1 MRIPLTN
8 IFIYYKYYIITR
20 IRSISMKKTVF
31 ALLIAGAM
39 VLTFTPAAE
48 AKGNAQKSTATLS
61 VGVNPIPHG
70 ELLELIKEDLAAQG
84 VDLKIVVFTDYIQ
97 PNEAL
102 LAGDLDA
109 NYFQTIPYLESSEE
123 WKNALSFI
131 WGVHVEPYGL
141 YSAKYKHVADIPDG
155 ATIAINNDPANEGRA
170 LLLLQANGLI
180 TLNPASGLRATP
192 RDITANPKN
201 LKFRELEAA
210 QLPRSL
216 QDVDAATING
226 NYALEAGFNP
236 VRDSLVIEGADSPY
250 VNGLV
255 VKKGNEGDPR
265 LEALKK
271 VLLTQKVRD
280 YIGSH
285 YDGGVVATF

>member
-1 MRIPLTN
+1 
-8 IFIYYKYYIITR
+8 
-20 IRSISMKKTVF
+20 MKKTILS
-31 ALLIAGAM
+31 LLIAGAM
-39 VLTFTPAAE
+39 VLASTQTVE
-48 AKGNAQKSTATLS
+48 AKGNAQKSITLT
-61 VGVNPIPHG
+61 VGVNPVPHG
-70 ELLELIKEDLAAQG
+70 ELLELIKEDLAALG
-84 VDLKIVVFTDYIQ
+84 VELKIVVFTDYIQ
-97 PNEAL
+97 PNAAL

-123 WKNALSFI
+123 WKNTLSFI

-141 YSAKYKHVADIPDG
+141 YSEKYKSLADIPDG

-180 TLNPASGLRATP
+180 KLDPASGLRATP
-192 RDITANPKN
+192 RDIISNPKN

-216 QDVDAATING
+216 PDVDAATING

-236 VRDSLVIEGADSPY
+236 VRDSLIIEGADSPY

-255 VKKGNEGDPR
+255 VKKGSEGDSR

-271 VLLTQKVRD
+271 VLLTQKVKD
-280 YIGSH
+280 YISSH
-285 YDGGVVATF
+285 YDGGVVAVF

>member
-1 MRIPLTN
+1 
-8 IFIYYKYYIITR
+8 
-20 IRSISMKKTVF
+20 MKKRILS
-31 ALLIAGAM
+31 LLVAGAM
-39 VLTFTPAAE
+39 VLAFTQTAE
-48 AKGNAQKSTATLS
+48 AKGNAQKSTTLT
-61 VGVNPIPHG
+61 VGVNPVPHG
-70 ELLELIKEDLAAQG
+70 ELLELIKNDLAALG
-84 VDLKIVVFTDYIQ
+84 VELKIVVFTDYIQ
-97 PNEAL
+97 PNAAL

-109 NYFQTIPYLESSEE
+109 NFFQHIPYLESSEE
-123 WKNALSFI
+123 WKNTLSFI

-141 YSAKYKHVADIPDG
+141 YSEKYKSLADIPDG

-180 TLNPASGLRATP
+180 KLNPASGLRATP
-192 RDITANPKN
+192 RDITSNPKN
-201 LKFRELEAA
+201 FKFRELEAA

-216 QDVDAATING
+216 PDVDAATING

-236 VRDSLVIEGADSPY
+236 VRDSLIIEGADSPY

-255 VKKGNEGDPR
+255 VKKGNEGDTR

-271 VLLTQKVRD
+271 VLLTQKVKD
-280 YIGSH
+280 YISSH

>member
-1 MRIPLTN
+1 
-8 IFIYYKYYIITR
+8 
-20 IRSISMKKTVF
+20 MKKT
-31 ALLIAGAM
+31 LLSLLVAGAM
-39 VLTFTPAAE
+39 VLAFTQTAE
-48 AKGNAQKSTATLS
+48 AKGNAQKSTTLT
-61 VGVNPIPHG
+61 VGVNPVPHG
-70 ELLELIKEDLAAQG
+70 ELLELIKGDLAALG

-97 PNEAL
+97 PNAAL

-123 WKNALSFI
+123 WKSALSFI

-141 YSAKYKHVADIPDG
+141 YSAKYKNLADIPDG

-180 TLNPASGLRATP
+180 KLDPASGLRATP
-192 RDITANPKN
+192 RDITSNPKN

-216 QDVDAATING
+216 PDVDAATING

-236 VRDSLVIEGADSPY
+236 VRDSLIIEGADSPY

-255 VKKGNEGDPR
+255 VKKGNEGDAR

-271 VLLTQKVRD
+271 VLLTQKVKD

>member
-1 MRIPLTN
+1 
-8 IFIYYKYYIITR
+8 
-20 IRSISMKKTVF
+20 MKKIILS
-31 ALLIAGAM
+31 LLIAGAM
-39 VLTFTPAAE
+39 VLAFTQTAE
-48 AKGNAQKSTATLS
+48 AKGNAQKSTTFT
-61 VGVNPIPHG
+61 VGVNPVPHA
-70 ELLELIKEDLAAQG
+70 ELLELIKDDLAAQG
-84 VDLKIVVFTDYIQ
+84 VELKIVVFTDYIQ

-123 WKNALSFI
+123 WKNALSFV

-141 YSAKYKHVADIPDG
+141 YSEKYKSLADIPNG

-180 TLNPASGLRATP
+180 KLDPTSGLRATP
-192 RDITANPKN
+192 RDIISNPKN

-216 QDVDAATING
+216 PDVDAATING

-236 VRDSLVIEGADSPY
+236 VRDSLIIEGADSPY

-255 VKKGNEGDPR
+255 VKKGNEGDTR
-265 LEALKK
+265 LEVLKK
-271 VLLTQKVRD
+271 VLLTQKVKD
-280 YIGSH
+280 YISGH

>member
-1 MRIPLTN
+1 
-8 IFIYYKYYIITR
+8 
-20 IRSISMKKTVF
+20 MKKIILS
-31 ALLIAGAM
+31 LLIAGAM
-39 VLTFTPAAE
+39 VLAFTQTAE
-48 AKGNAQKSTATLS
+48 AKGNAQKSTTLS
-61 VGVNPIPHG
+61 VGVNPVPHG
-70 ELLELIKEDLAAQG
+70 ELLELIKEDLSAQG
-84 VDLKIVVFTDYIQ
+84 IELKIVVFTDYVQ
-97 PNEAL
+97 PNAAL
-102 LAGDLDA
+102 IAGELDA

-123 WKNALSFI
+123 WKNALAFL

-141 YSAKYKHVADIPDG
+141 YSVKYKNLGDIPDG

-170 LLLLQANGLI
+170 LLLLEANGLI
-180 TLNPASGLRATP
+180 RLDPASGLRATP
-192 RDITANPKN
+192 RDITDNPKN

-236 VRDSLVIEGADSPY
+236 VRDSLIIEGADSPY

-255 VKKGNEGDPR
+255 VRKGSEGDPR

-280 YIGSH
+280 YIAAN

>member
-1 MRIPLTN
+1 
-8 IFIYYKYYIITR
+8 
-20 IRSISMKKTVF
+20 MKKTILS
-31 ALLIAGAM
+31 LLVAGAM
-39 VLTFTPAAE
+39 ALAFTQTAE
-48 AKGNAQKSTATLS
+48 AKGNAQKSAATLT
-61 VGVNPIPHG
+61 VGVNPVPHG

-84 VDLKIVVFTDYIQ
+84 IDLKIVVFTDYVQ

-109 NYFQTIPYLESSEE
+109 NYFQTIPYLESSEG

-141 YSAKYKHVADIPDG
+141 YSAKYKNIAEIPNG
-155 ATIAINNDPANEGRA
+155 ATVAINNDPANEGRA
-170 LLLLQANGLI
+170 LLLLQAHDLI
-180 TLNPASGLRATP
+180 KLNPASGLRATP
-192 RDITANPKN
+192 RDITSNPRN
-201 LKFRELEAA
+201 LQFRELEAA

-226 NYALEAGFNP
+226 NYALEAGLNP
-236 VRDSLVIEGADSPY
+236 VRDSLIIEGADSPY

-255 VKKGNEGDPR
+255 VRKGDEGDPR
-265 LEALKK
+265 FEALKK
-271 VLLTQKVRD
+271 ALLTQKVKD
-280 YIGSH
+280 YINSH